1 MFLIRRIFTI
11 IKKTDQKAFFS
22 VFLLSITISLIE
34 VIGVSAIMPFISLAS
49 DLTLTQTNPY
59 FRFIYDLFH
68 FHTPI
73 AFTITFGILLL
84 IFYLLRALGNAYYFY
99 RLSSLSEGQY
109 LTLASNLFNHTLQL
123 SNVDF
128 ATKNSA
134 SLTKTIVNEASYM
147 TQVISAFLLMLSES
161 VILLLL
167 YILLLIVN
175 WQVTLVLSIIMI
187 SIVFFIL
194 KKITRLIKVEGVQ
207 RESAQH
213 KLFQEL
219 NNSFGNFKLIK
230 LFAVE
235 KEMLQI
241 FRSIADEYI
250 KTNILFQTLSHFP
263 RLILD
268 FLGFGS
274 LIIIVISI
282 LYIDQ
287 TDIKSSIAIL
297 SLYVVALYRLLPSMN
312 RIITNFNKIMF
323 YQKAL
328 DTIDA
333 NLQGNQEALG
343 HEEVNFNH
351 DITFNKLSYA
361 YDKKRGYVLKNIDLT
376 FKRSTSIAIVGESG
390 SGKSTFIDLLIGLNQ
405 PSSGTVDIDK
415 TPLTTNNLASWR
427 RQIGYIPQNV
437 YLFDGTVAQNVVF
450 GRAYD
455 EEKIKDVLKRAS
467 ILNMLET
474 KEGIH
479 TLVGENGKLLS
490 GGQKQ
495 RIAIARAL
503 YGDPKI
509 LVMDEATSALDEKTE
524 QQIMQALYATRGKI
538 TLFIITHNIKITTQ
552 CDQVYTIIDH
562 KLQRLET

>member
-1 MFLIRRIFTI
+1 MIRRIFNI

-22 VFLLSITISLIE
+22 VLLLSIIISLIE

-49 DLTLTQTNPY
+49 DLTLVETNAY
-59 FRFIYDLFH
+59 FKLAYDALPFNNPIN
-68 FHTPI
+68 FAI
-73 AFTITFGILLL
+73 AFGIALLM
-84 IFYLLRALGNAYYFY
+84 FYLFRGLGNAYYFY
-99 RLSSLSEGQY
+99 RLASLSEGQY
-109 LTLASNLFNHTLQL
+109 LTLASRLFKHILQL
-123 SNVDF
+123 NNADF

-167 YILLLIVN
+167 YVLLLIVN
-175 WQVTLVLSIIMI
+175 WKVTLILSVVMVT
-187 SIVFFIL
+187 IVFFIL

-207 RESAQH
+207 RESSQH
-213 KLFQEL
+213 RLFQEL

-230 LFAVE
+230 LFSVE

-241 FRSIADEYI
+241 FRAIADEYV

-287 TDIKSSIAIL
+287 SDIKSSIAVL
-297 SLYVVALYRLLPSMN
+297 SFYVVALYRLLPSMN

-323 YQKAL
+323 YQKSL
-328 DTIDA
+328 DTINAD
-333 NLQGNQEALG
+333 LQGEQEELG
-343 HEEVNFNH
+343 HEEVTF
-351 DITFNKLSYA
+351 DKSITFNSLSY
-361 YDKKRGYVLKNIDLT
+361 GYGQTGHTVLQDINIS
-376 FKRSTSIAIVGESG
+376 FKRASSIAVVGESG

-405 PSSGTVDIDK
+405 PSSGTIDIDN
-415 TPLTTNNLASWR
+415 TPLTINNLASWR

-437 YLFDGTVAQNVVF
+437 YLFDSTVAENVVF
-450 GRAYD
+450 GRVYD
-455 EEKIKDVLKRAS
+455 EEKIKDVLRRAS
-467 ILNMLET
+467 ILTMLET

-479 TLVGENGKLLS
+479 TMVGENGKLLS

-503 YGDPKI
+503 YGDPEI

-524 QQIMQALYATRGKI
+524 QEIMQSLYALQGKI
-538 TLFIITHNIKITTQ
+538 TLFIITHNIKITAQ
-552 CDQVYTIIDH
+552 CDHIYTIEDQQLKII
-562 KLQRLET
+562 ET